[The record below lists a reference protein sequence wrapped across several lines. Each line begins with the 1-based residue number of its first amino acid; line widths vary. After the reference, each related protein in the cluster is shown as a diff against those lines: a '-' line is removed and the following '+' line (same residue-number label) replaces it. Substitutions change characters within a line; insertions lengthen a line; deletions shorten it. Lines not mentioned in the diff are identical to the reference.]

1 MNIFNR
7 LKTLPNHICFIIDG
21 NGRWAKKRGLPR
33 MAGHRAGLDNLKK
46 VLEMVKVLKIKI
58 VSVFAF
64 SSENWNRPKAEVDG
78 LMNLFREMLSENN
91 EQYVKDGVCIKIFG
105 DLDGLPSDIKQK
117 SLYLMEKTENCTSQF
132 LNLCINYGGKTEIL
146 NAVNNIL
153 NDKLQYIDDKIFKKY
168 LYTKDM
174 PDPDFI
180 IRTSGEYRTSNFM
193 PYQSI
198 YSEWYFP
205 KVYWP
210 SFGKKDLFI
219 ALKNYENRDRR
230 YGRIKEKV

>member
-1 MNIFNR
+1 MKIFSK

-46 VLEMVKVLKIKI
+46 ILEMVKVLKIKN

-91 EQYVKDGVCIKIFG
+91 EQYIKDDVCIKILG
-105 DLDGLPSDIKQK
+105 DLDGLPADIKQK
-117 SLYLMEKTENCTSQF
+117 SLYLMEKTKNCTSHF
-132 LNLCINYGGKTEIL
+132 LNFCINYGGKTEIL

-153 NDKLQYIDDKIFKKY
+153 KNKLLHVDDKIFKNY

-205 KVYWP
+205 KTYWP
-210 SFGKKDLFI
+210 SFGKKDLYT
-219 ALKNYENRDRR
+219 ALKKYEKRGRR

>member
-1 MNIFNR
+1 MKIFDK
-7 LKTLPNHICFIIDG
+7 LKRLPNHICFIIDG

-33 MAGHRAGLDNLKK
+33 MLGHRAGLDNLKK
-46 VLEMVKVLKIKI
+46 VLEMVKQLKIKY

-64 SSENWNRPKAEVDG
+64 STENWNRPKSEVDG
-78 LMNLFREMLSENN
+78 LMNLFREMLSDNT
-91 EQYVKDGVCIKIFG
+91 EQYVESGTCIKILG
-105 DLDGLPSDIKQK
+105 DLNGLPKDIQQK
-117 SLYLMEKTENCTSQF
+117 SLSLMDKTKNCTNQF

-146 NAVNNIL
+146 NAVNNMLKDNISV
-153 NDKLQYIDDKIFKKY
+153 IDDATFKSY

-180 IRTSGEYRTSNFM
+180 IRTSGEFRTSNFM
-193 PYQSI
+193 PYQSV

-210 SFGKKDLFI
+210 AFGKKNLYK
-219 ALKNYENRDRR
+219 ALRNFEKRDRR
-230 YGRIKEKV
+230 YGQIKENL

>member
-1 MNIFNR
+1 MKIFNK
-7 LKTLPNHICFIIDG
+7 LKSLPNHICFIIDG
-21 NGRWAKKRGLPR
+21 NGRWAKKRELPR

-46 VLEMVKVLKIKI
+46 ILELVKVLKIKN

-64 SSENWNRPKAEVDG
+64 SCENWNRPKAEVDG
-78 LMNLFREMLSENN
+78 LMNLFREMLSENT
-91 EQYVKDGVCIKIFG
+91 EQYIQDDICIKILG
-105 DLDGLPSDIKQK
+105 DLDGLPADIKLQ
-117 SLYLMEKTENCTSQF
+117 SLELMEKTKNCANQF
-132 LNLCINYGGKTEIL
+132 LNLCINYGGKIEIL

-153 NDKLQYIDDKIFKKY
+153 KDNLQHVDDTIFKNY
-168 LYTKDM
+168 LYTKHI

-210 SFGKKDLFI
+210 SFSKRDLYI
-219 ALKNYENRDRR
+219 ALKNYEKRDRR
-230 YGRIKEKV
+230 YGRIKENI